1 MRPGDTIPTVK
12 ATAGGTYELE
22 YNNAVNT
29 AFGTPPVLILRVG
42 DFYNTKI
49 IPTSLSLA
57 FEGLDINPE
66 GIGIQPMIANITLN
80 FNFVGGQGLKTAVD
94 KLQNALTFNY
104 YANTEMWDDRAD
116 PTDDSYKVL
125 DKEFLQSVA
134 QPTAPTTNQVQNI
147 AALSNSTTIG
157 DRQTNVITATDETGR
172 ISYKNFMDTFV
183 STTQT
188 YFTSVFNQSKSIFS
202 QYNNAMLQQWSI
214 ERKYQEGTFYT
225 DPNTITY
232 LYGKA
237 DNLQKNVNK
246 VFTDMIAQINAGQD
260 PWIEWISN
268 TDKDFSRAAKDQM
281 KRNYLD
287 LVRAKQGTFINAATT
302 IVQDVVNTQQAYL
315 QYVSR
320 ANIVPYSGTSWDNT
334 DGFQE
339 TNGNVVIYWVTGTT
353 GVGPVNA
360 GNPNPPTKTNEE
372 LDQDID
378 IIKVSLNDFYTK
390 ITSNVNFTVG
400 SDTYTGI
407 LVRINST
414 EISTIKNDVFFP
426 FSKNPLFSGN
436 PFRRQYMV
444 LSNDLKGDAY
454 QTFKNAMIGNLIE
467 NQSLAPRGASMRYS
481 EEFDA
486 YWTGIV
492 KPAFDEE
499 DSLTQTF
506 LNEMETNQMKNF
518 LNFTPFPLGKPREF
532 DYSKSSAPDPN
543 QEILIKSLGAK
554 TNQNTDNKWNTPTTP
569 GGDVLISKVKLN

>member
-1 MRPGDTIPTVK
+1 
-12 ATAGGTYELE
+12 
-22 YNNAVNT
+22 
-29 AFGTPPVLILRVG
+29 
-42 DFYNTKI
+42 
-49 IPTSLSLA
+49 
-57 FEGLDINPE
+57 
-66 GIGIQPMIANITLN
+66 
-80 FNFVGGQGLKTAVD
+80 
-94 KLQNALTFNY
+94 
-104 YANTEMWDDRAD
+104 
-116 PTDDSYKVL
+116 
-125 DKEFLQSVA
+125 
-134 QPTAPTTNQVQNI
+134 
-147 AALSNSTTIG
+147 
-157 DRQTNVITATDETGR
+157 
-172 ISYKNFMDTFV
+172 MDTFV

-225 DPNTITY
+225 DPSTITY

-237 DNLQKNVNK
+237 DNLQRNINK
-246 VFTDMIAQINAGQD
+246 VFTDMISQINAGQD

-287 LVRAKQGTFINAATT
+287 FIRAKQGTYVNAATT
-302 IVQDVVNTQQAYL
+302 IVQDIVNTQQAYL

-353 GVGPVNA
+353 GVGPINA
-360 GNPNPPTKTNEE
+360 GNPNPPTTTNQEI
-372 LDQDID
+372 DQDID

-390 ITSNVNFTVG
+390 ITSDVNFTVG

-436 PFRRQYMV
+436 PFRRQYMI
-444 LSNDLKGDAY
+444 LSNDLKGETY
-454 QTFKNAMIGNLIE
+454 ESFKNAMIGNLIE

-486 YWTGIV
+486 YWREIV

-532 DYSKSSAPDPN
+532 NYAKSSAPDPN